1 MNRFTKDLNSIDE
14 ALPLAFFDFVNIL
27 LVVLGMLVI
36 NIWAN
41 YYALVPSVILLV
53 GLWKLRGFYL
63 KSARDLKRIES
74 VGKAALKL

>member
-36 NIWAN
+36 NTLAN
-41 YYALVPSVILLV
+41 YYAAIPSLLLLV
-53 GLWKLRGFYL
+53 SLWKLRGFYL
-63 KSARDLKRIES
+63 NTARDLKRIEA
-74 VGKAALKL
+74 VGNVARMT